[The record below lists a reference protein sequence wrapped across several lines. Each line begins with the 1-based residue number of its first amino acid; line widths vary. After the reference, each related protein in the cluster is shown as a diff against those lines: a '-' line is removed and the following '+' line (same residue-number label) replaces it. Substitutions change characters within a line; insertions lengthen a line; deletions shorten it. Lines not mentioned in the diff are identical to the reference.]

1 MTSSYFLTD
10 NFNLTD
16 PQSHIPTTKATPI
29 IEKSISAE
37 IVPPAAVNKIDS
49 FVTSDVENN
58 IDSAYKKI
66 KDILLWNIRNDV
78 SGFIQN
84 EIKD

>member
-49 FVTSDVENN
+49 FVTSNVENN

>member
-16 PQSHIPTTKATPI
+16 PQSHIPTKATPI

-49 FVTSDVENN
+49 FVTSNVENN

>member
-1 MTSSYFLTD
+1 M
-10 NFNLTD
+10 
-16 PQSHIPTTKATPI
+16 K
-29 IEKSISAE
+29 KSISAE

>member
-16 PQSHIPTTKATPI
+16 LQSHIPTTKATPI

-37 IVPPAAVNKIDS
+37 IVPSAAENKIDS
-49 FVTSDVENN
+49 FITSNVENN

-66 KDILLWNIRNDV
+66 KDILLWNIRNNV
-78 SGFIQN
+78 CGFKQN
-84 EIKD
+84 ETKN